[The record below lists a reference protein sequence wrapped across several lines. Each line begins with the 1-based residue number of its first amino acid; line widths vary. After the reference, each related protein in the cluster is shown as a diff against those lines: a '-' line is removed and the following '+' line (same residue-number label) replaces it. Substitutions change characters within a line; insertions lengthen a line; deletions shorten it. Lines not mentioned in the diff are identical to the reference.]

1 MSIAEEGTSGPQA
14 LTGVIATLLAAALTT
29 GAAAWALELPQY
41 LSWSLYPQ
49 QFFAAALGLGLAL
62 SFLSM
67 PARRG
72 ASREHVPW
80 YDFLAAALCFVACG
94 WIAIRYPD
102 LVNTIFARPAAA
114 YVPGVIIVLLLLEAL
129 RRATGWALVIIVG
142 VFLIYA
148 LFGNLAPGRFA
159 ARAQDWRGLGGYL
172 ALDANGIL
180 GLPMA
185 VVTTIVIAFV
195 FFGNV
200 LNSTG
205 GSRFFTDL
213 SLIGMGR
220 LRGGPMKICVVASC
234 LFGMISGSAVADVVA
249 IGIVSI
255 PLMRRAGYPAHKAAG
270 VQSVAS
276 TGAQLMPPVMG
287 AAAFVMAEFLQV
299 PYAAVALAALVPGLL
314 YYTALFIQADLES
327 ARLGMRGLSAS
338 EIPPTRSILGGW
350 PFVAA
355 FAVLIIALFRYNWQ
369 PERAA
374 LVAAGTAAVLAF
386 VTGYQGRR
394 PKLTD
399 LVRSVVLSGHG
410 AVDIILIGAGAGIV
424 IGVLNVTGLSF
435 NLTYMLVQA
444 GATSAALL
452 LVLSAIVSII
462 LGMGLPTLGVYVLL
476 ASLVAPAL
484 IQLGINPM
492 AAHLFILY
500 FGMMSMITP
509 PVAVAAFA
517 GAAIAKADPMR
528 TGYSAMRFGWSAFIV
543 PFLFVASP
551 TLILIGKPLEIA
563 QAIATAFI
571 GVWLVSIGMA
581 GYFTRLL
588 GWPSRI
594 LFVVAGILALI
605 PASAFTGGYWTDV
618 IGVGMGVALI
628 GYEIMRKRIDVP
640 ALREADAGVPEQTRS
655 TTAECN

>member
-1 MSIAEEGTSGPQA
+1 MNIIEEAAPAPRTLSGA
-14 LTGVIATLLAAALTT
+14 VASLLAAALTI
-29 GAAAWALELPQY
+29 GAAVWALDLPQY
-41 LSWSLYPQ
+41 LSWSLYSE

-62 SFLSM
+62 AFLTL

-80 YDFLAAALCFVACG
+80 YDLLAAATGLIACA
-94 WIAIRYPD
+94 WIAVRYPD
-102 LVNTIFARPAAA
+102 LVNMIFSRPAEA
-114 YVPGVIIVLLLLEAL
+114 YVPGMLIVLLLLEAL
-129 RRATGWALVIIVG
+129 RRATGWALVIIVA

-148 LFGNLAPGRFA
+148 LLGNLAPGRFA
-159 ARAQDWRGLGGYL
+159 ARAQDWRGLAGYL
-172 ALDANGIL
+172 ALDSNGIL
-180 GLPMA
+180 GLPIA
-185 VVTTIVIAFV
+185 VVTTIVIGFV

-220 LRGGPMKICVVASC
+220 LRGGPMKICVIASC

-249 IGIVSI
+249 IGVVSI
-255 PLMRRAGYPAHKAAG
+255 PLMQRAGYPAHKAAG

-299 PYAAVALAALVPGLL
+299 PYSSVAIAALVPSLL
-314 YYTALFIQADLES
+314 YYAALFIQADLES
-327 ARLGMRGLSAS
+327 ARLGMKGLPAS
-338 EIPPTRSILGGW
+338 EIPPVRSILSGW
-350 PFVAA
+350 PFIAA
-355 FAVLIIALFRYNWQ
+355 FAVLIVALFRYNWQ

-374 LVAAGTAAVLAF
+374 LAAAAAAFLLAAIK
-386 VTGYQGRR
+386 GYQGRR
-394 PKLTD
+394 PKLSD
-399 LVRSVVLSGHG
+399 LARSFVLTGHG
-410 AVDIILIGAGAGIV
+410 AVDIILISAGAGIV

-435 NLTYMLVQA
+435 NLTYMLVQV

-517 GAAIAKADPMR
+517 GAAIAKANPMR

-551 TLILIGKPLEIA
+551 TLILVGNPLEIA
-563 QAIATAFI
+563 QAIAGAFI
-571 GVWLVSIGMA
+571 GVWLVSIA
-581 GYFTRLL
+581 VVGYFTRLL
-588 GWPSRI
+588 GWPSRL
-594 LFVVAGILALI
+594 LFAISGILALI
-605 PASAFTGGYWTDV
+605 PAGAFAGGYWTDIV
-618 IGVGMGVALI
+618 GVGAGLVLI
-628 GYEIMRKRIDVP
+628 GYEIMRKRNDP
-640 ALREADAGVPEQTRS
+640 AVRHEVAPAAPP
-655 TTAECN
+655 

>member
-1 MSIAEEGTSGPQA
+1 MTLSVGDGPVPQASGLANSIATA
-14 LTGVIATLLAAALTT
+14 IAITLTL
-29 GAAAWALELPQY
+29 GAAGWALELPQY
-41 LSWSLYPQ
+41 LAWSLYPQ
-49 QFFAAALGLGLAL
+49 QFFAAALALGLSLA
-62 SFLSM
+62 FLIM

-72 ASREHVPW
+72 TPRERVPW
-80 YDFLAAALCFVACG
+80 YDLAAAALAFLASA
-94 WIAIRYPD
+94 WIAIRFPD
-102 LVNTIFARPAAA
+102 LVNTTFARPAVA

-129 RRATGWALVIIVG
+129 RRATGWALVIIII
-142 VFLIYA
+142 VFVCYA
-148 LFGNLAPGRFA
+148 LVGDYAPGRLA
-159 ARAQDWRGLGGYL
+159 ARVQDWRGLAAYL

-185 VVTTIVIAFV
+185 VITTIVVAFV

-200 LNSTG
+200 LNVTG

-213 SLIGMGR
+213 SLVLMGR

-255 PLMRRAGYPAHKAAG
+255 PLMKRAGYPAHKAAG

-299 PYAAVALAALVPGLL
+299 PYASVALAALVPGLL
-314 YYTALFIQADLES
+314 YYAALFIQADLES
-327 ARLGMRGLSAS
+327 ARLGMRGLPAS
-338 EIPPTRSILGGW
+338 EIPPARGLLTGW
-350 PFVAA
+350 PFVAS
-355 FAVLIIALFRYNWQ
+355 FAVLIVALFRYNWL

-374 LVAAGTAAVLAF
+374 LLAAATAVALASIA
-386 VTGYQGRR
+386 GYQGRR
-394 PKLTD
+394 PNWRELAE
-399 LVRSVVLSGHG
+399 SIALSGRG
-410 AVDIILIGAGAGIV
+410 VVDIILVGAGAGVV

-435 NLTYMLVQA
+435 NLTFLLVQA
-444 GATSAALL
+444 GASSAALL

-476 ASLVAPAL
+476 AALVAPAL
-484 IQLGINPM
+484 VQLGINPM

-517 GAAIAKADPMR
+517 GAAIAKANPMR

-551 TLILIGKPLEIA
+551 TLILIGSPAEIA
-563 QAIATAFI
+563 QAIVTAFI
-571 GVWLVSIGMA
+571 GVWLVSIGVV
-581 GYFTRLL
+581 GYFMRPL
-588 GWPSRI
+588 GWPARV
-594 LFVVAGILALI
+594 LFMVSGILALI
-605 PASAFTGGYWTDV
+605 PAGALPAGGYND
-618 IGVGMGVALI
+618 IAGVGLGVVLI
-628 GYEIMRKRIDVP
+628 GYEIMRQRARVS
-640 ALREADAGVPEQTRS
+640 AGTAG
-655 TTAECN
+655 TTP